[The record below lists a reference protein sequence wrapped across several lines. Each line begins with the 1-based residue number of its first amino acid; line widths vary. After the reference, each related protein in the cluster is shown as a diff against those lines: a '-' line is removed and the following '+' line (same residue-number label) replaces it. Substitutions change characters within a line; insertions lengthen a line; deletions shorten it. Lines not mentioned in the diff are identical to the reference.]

1 MTRSIHSI
9 QAAKISYVVMSVLLC
24 ALGVVLMIWPG
35 LSVTA
40 IGISSGVMLIVL
52 GLVKL
57 LGYFS
62 RDLYRLAF
70 QFDLALGIL
79 LLVLGCVILS
89 SPDRA
94 MSFLCLV
101 LGIAVMCEGLFK
113 LQMALDARRFGLRT
127 WWLMLIVAVVTG
139 LVGVALTFR
148 PVESAQ
154 TLTVLM
160 GISLLAE
167 GVLNLITA
175 LCAVKIVK
183 GQQADVIEGVYEEK

>member
-1 MTRSIHSI
+1 
-9 QAAKISYVVMSVLLC
+9 
-24 ALGVVLMIWPG
+24 
-35 LSVTA
+35 
-40 IGISSGVMLIVL
+40 
-52 GLVKL
+52 
-57 LGYFS
+57 
-62 RDLYRLAF
+62 
-70 QFDLALGIL
+70 
-79 LLVLGCVILS
+79 
-89 SPDRA
+89 

-127 WWLMLIVAVVTG
+127 WWLMLIVAVLTG

-154 TLTVLM
+154 PLTVLFGM
-160 GISLLAE
+160 SLLAE
-167 GVLNLITA
+167 GVMNLITA

>member
-1 MTRSIHSI
+1 
-9 QAAKISYVVMSVLLC
+9 
-24 ALGVVLMIWPG
+24 
-35 LSVTA
+35 
-40 IGISSGVMLIVL
+40 
-52 GLVKL
+52 
-57 LGYFS
+57 
-62 RDLYRLAF
+62 
-70 QFDLALGIL
+70 
-79 LLVLGCVILS
+79 
-89 SPDRA
+89 
-94 MSFLCLV
+94 
-101 LGIAVMCEGLFK
+101 
-113 LQMALDARRFGLRT
+113 
-127 WWLMLIVAVVTG
+127 MLIVAVVTG